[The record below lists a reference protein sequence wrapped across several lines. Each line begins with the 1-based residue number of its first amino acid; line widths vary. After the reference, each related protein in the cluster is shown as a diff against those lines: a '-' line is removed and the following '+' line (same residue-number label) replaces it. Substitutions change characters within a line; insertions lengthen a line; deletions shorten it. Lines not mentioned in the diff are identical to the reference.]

1 MNHLE
6 ITGIALALAMDA
18 FAVAVAEGVV
28 IRRLHI
34 RHALTV
40 AAWFGGFQALMPLL
54 GWFGGS
60 TVHRLVSGWDHW
72 IAFGLLAA
80 IGGKMV
86 LEAFEIGEVEKRT
99 DAMGTRMAFLL
110 AVATSIDALAVGFSF
125 AMVKVAILEPVIV
138 IGCIT
143 FAMSFLGVW
152 IGTRFGSFFEK
163 KVELVGGLVLIGIG
177 LKILLEHLLA

>member
-1 MNHLE
+1 VNHLE

-34 RHALTV
+34 RHAFAV
-40 AAWFGGFQALMPLL
+40 AAWFGGFQALMPLI
-54 GWFGGS
+54 GWFGGN
-60 TVHRLVSGWDHW
+60 TVYGFISGWDHW

-86 LEAFEIGEVEKRT
+86 LEAFEIGELEKRT
-99 DAMGTRMAFLL
+99 DAMSARLAFLL
-110 AVATSIDALAVGFSF
+110 ALATSLDALAVGFSF
-125 AMVKVAILEPVIV
+125 AMQKVAIFEPVIV
-138 IGCIT
+138 IGGIT

-163 KVELVGGLVLIGIG
+163 KVEVVGGLVLIGIG
-177 LKILLEHLLA
+177 LKVLLEHLLR